1 MFMGEYSHT
10 IDAKGRVILP
20 AKFRDELGS
29 SFVVTR
35 GLEGCLSVYTMEA
48 WINLANGMKKLKAS
62 KENVRAFKR
71 FLFGSAAEVEFDRQ
85 GRILIPGTLRE
96 YAQLKKDVTILGTGD
111 KIEIWAQEAYEEY
124 AAKIVLD
131 MEEIAESLDES
142 LDIEF

>member
-62 KENVRAFKR
+62 KENVRALKR
-71 FLFGSAAEVEFDRQ
+71 FWFGSAAEVEFDRQ

-124 AAKIVLD
+124 AAKIVPD
-131 MEEIAESLDES
+131 MEEIAENLDES

>member
-1 MFMGEYSHT
+1 MTASRIFQPLRRRGDGVSVLIEADEQAVVVQPLRQRMGM
-10 IDAKGRVILP
+10 A
-20 AKFRDELGS
+20 A
-29 SFVVTR
+29 
-35 GLEGCLSVYTMEA
+35 
-48 WINLANGMKKLKAS
+48 
-62 KENVRAFKR
+62 
-71 FLFGSAAEVEFDRQ
+71 AAEVEFDRQ

-124 AAKIVLD
+124 AAKIVPD

>member
-48 WINLANGMKKLKAS
+48 WINLANGMKS
-62 KENVRAFKR
+62 
-71 FLFGSAAEVEFDRQ
+71 
-85 GRILIPGTLRE
+85 
-96 YAQLKKDVTILGTGD
+96 
-111 KIEIWAQEAYEEY
+111 
-124 AAKIVLD
+124 
-131 MEEIAESLDES
+131 
-142 LDIEF
+142 

>member
-48 WINLANGMKKLKAS
+48 WINLATGMKKLKAS

-85 GRILIPGTLRE
+85 GRILIPGTLRD

-124 AAKIVLD
+124 AAKIVPD

>member
-85 GRILIPGTLRE
+85 GRILIPAHLRE
-96 YAQLKKDVTILGTGD
+96 FAQLKKEACIVGTGPI
-111 KIEIWAQEAYEEY
+111 IEIWDPELLRQDEEGEDI
-124 AAKIVLD
+124 A
-131 MEEIAESLDES
+131 EIADALD
-142 LDIEF
+142 LPLNFDL

>member
-111 KIEIWAQEAYEEY
+111 KIEIWAQAAYEEY
-124 AAKIVLD
+124 AAKIVPD